1 MTLFSVLLVT
11 VLLILSMI
19 VFARRVQRLNDLQI
33 TNVLHFIGQQGR
45 AVVRE
50 LFPRLDAPAGV
61 ASGSWSTA
69 AAEARQC
76 PVTQTLR
83 DAGEPMIIACFQIG
97 NPGSPSSGGGCRDRD
112 GMRRRR
118 CPGRRHA
125 VVADARQLATT
136 GGGAAPASDSG
147 GAGTHLRA
155 RPQYTPRLL
164 VDIAI
169 KALSPAINDPTTAVQ
184 AIDQIEDL
192 LHRLGRRALD
202 AGCVADEQGVLRL
215 IFPTPTWEDYLT
227 LAFDEIRQFG
237 ASSIQVMRRL
247 RAALLSLMD
256 SVTEV
261 ERKERVRRY
270 VHHLNLTVE
279 HSMLD
284 AEDQVVAL
292 QEDRQGL
299 GLSRRRAETE
309 RDAIPSP

>member
-1 MTLFSVLLVT
+1 MECAVGDALVEDTLLLR
-11 VLLILSMI
+11 M
-19 VFARRVQRLNDLQI
+19 
-33 TNVLHFIGQQGR
+33 H
-45 AVVRE
+45 
-50 LFPRLDAPAGV
+50 
-61 ASGSWSTA
+61 GSWRPL
-69 AAEARQC
+69 AEAPLRQAI
-76 PVTQTLR
+76 Q
-83 DAGEPMIIACFQIG
+83 A
-97 NPGSPSSGGGCRDRD
+97 
-112 GMRRRR
+112 
-118 CPGRRHA
+118 
-125 VVADARQLATT
+125 ARERTFEQD
-136 GGGAAPASDSG
+136 PK
-147 GAGTHLRA
+147 
-155 RPQYTPRLL
+155 YTPRLL

-169 KALSPAINDPTTAVQ
+169 KALSPAINDPTTAIQ
-184 AIDQIEDL
+184 ALDQIEDL
-192 LHRLGRRALD
+192 LLRLSRRALD

-270 VHHLNLTVE
+270 VHHLNLTLE

-299 GLSRRRAETE
+299 SLSRRRAETE